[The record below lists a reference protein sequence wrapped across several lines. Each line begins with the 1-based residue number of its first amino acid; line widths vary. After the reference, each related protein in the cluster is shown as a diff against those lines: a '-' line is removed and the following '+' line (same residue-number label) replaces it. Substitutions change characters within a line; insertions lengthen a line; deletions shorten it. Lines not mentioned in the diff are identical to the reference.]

1 MIPTMSTNA
10 LGDGSYVGFFTSI
23 RYQLLCGLD
32 RALADHFDAV
42 KVALIILAQQWDG
55 KAVDATSSTMV
66 FVSLEAGKTF
76 GMEVIRY
83 FNYCSRALSVLCSW
97 EFFVGSVLWKW
108 GTVLHSNLPISQV
121 EENRY
126 FGWVEDGVH
135 QLVKSIGF
143 WSFGGQNRWHLNA
156 LNHKSLKH
164 LIDNW
169 RLPHIRA

>member
-1 MIPTMSTNA
+1 MRDLNKFLTIWA
-10 LGDGSYVGFFTSI
+10 
-23 RYQLLCGLD
+23 
-32 RALADHFDAV
+32 RASWRL
-42 KVALIILAQQWDG
+42 LIISLLQLIYYIVPSISHVLRAESLLYRCLWYI
-55 KAVDATSSTMV
+55 SS
-66 FVSLEAGKTF
+66 SEQ
-76 GMEVIRY
+76 VIRY